1 MAAGA
6 SAGVAVAFGAPIG
19 GALFAYE
26 MSTPNTFW
34 TFNLLW
40 RNFFCSAVSTFVL
53 GILTSLW
60 NDNPVTLS
68 DAAILK
74 FGIMPEEH
82 PIPLYELAGAVIIGF
97 FCGIMGAI
105 FVRVNICLLKLRK
118 KTIKKPWQ
126 KVLEVSLFAALTSM
140 TFFMVSLTL
149 NKCLPKSDPIF
160 HFYHNSRCT
169 DREYSPMATLFFN
182 TEGGTIRSLLSK
194 AVTLNVYETTAFMLS
209 WAGLFFTTYGVQV
222 PSGVFLPGIII
233 GLAAGQLYGNI
244 WVMVFPNQAES

>member
-1 MAAGA
+1 LAAGA

-60 NDNPVTLS
+60 NNKPVTLS

-82 PIPLYELAGAVIIGF
+82 PIPLYELSGAVIIGF
-97 FCGIMGAI
+97 VCGIMGAI

-118 KTIKKPWQ
+118 KTIKRNW
-126 KVLEVSLFAALTSM
+126 
-140 TFFMVSLTL
+140 
-149 NKCLPKSDPIF
+149 
-160 HFYHNSRCT
+160 
-169 DREYSPMATLFFN
+169 
-182 TEGGTIRSLLSK
+182 
-194 AVTLNVYETTAFMLS
+194 
-209 WAGLFFTTYGVQV
+209 
-222 PSGVFLPGIII
+222 
-233 GLAAGQLYGNI
+233 
-244 WVMVFPNQAES
+244 